1 MTIKNIIY
9 SVILFLITYSCRP
22 PASIEIEKSWAKQ
35 TLQELTLREKISQ
48 MLIYSMHLDF
58 RNNENEQWQEINQ
71 LIETDG
77 IGGIHL
83 WSGNTGLSVSMLN
96 TLQHNS
102 KVPILVDMDIERG
115 LEQRFPEGT
124 AIPPQMAI
132 TATGN
137 PQNAFEA
144 GKIVASEGRS
154 VGKDWN

>member
-9 SVILFLITYSCRP
+9 SVILFLITISCTP
-22 PASIEIEKSWAKQ
+22 PQLLEVEQSWAEQ

-58 RNNENEQWQEINQ
+58 RNDENEQWQEINQ

-96 TLQHNS
+96 TLQSNS

-115 LEQRFPEGT
+115 LEQRFPDGT
-124 AIPPQMAI
+124 PIPPQMAI
-132 TATGN
+132 AATGN
-137 PQNAFEA
+137 SQNAFEA
-144 GKIVASEGRS
+144 GKIVALEARS
-154 VGKDWN
+154 V